1 VPAPTNVPAPT
12 DGVSWPAVGGGAL
25 IALAL
30 IVLAV
35 RRTARGGDAET
46 AGPEGLPAAEEGAP
60 PSEPSG

>member
-1 VPAPTNVPAPT
+1 MSCTCDFCLVPKHR
-12 DGVSWPAVGGGAL
+12 GL
-25 IALAL
+25 
-30 IVLAV
+30 LAV